1 MHDLIIRAPWPVID
15 RRAITRF
22 FCIGLCLFLSACTP
36 TPESGR
42 AESILR
48 DLELGKTRPYRT
60 FVGGTIKD
68 YPIARYVENCL
79 RHIERVA
86 EANYPKAASGPQFH
100 ATLVATVA
108 IRSDGSLESVQF
120 DRTSGFPL
128 LDSAAI
134 SMAKQAAPFEPFT
147 DAIRRDIDVLH
158 ITRTWTF
165 NRELLKGAAD
175 SWDEEGR
182 LPARDILLSRR
193 DVKNNQ

>member
-1 MHDLIIRAPWPVID
+1 MID
-15 RRAITRF
+15 RRAISRF
-22 FCIGLCLFLSACTP
+22 FCIGLCLCLGACIP

-48 DLELGKTRPYRT
+48 ELELDKTRPYRT

-68 YPIARYVENCL
+68 HHIARYVENWR

-108 IRSDGSLESVQF
+108 IRSDGSLESVQI
-120 DRTSGFPL
+120 DRSSGFPF

-134 SMAKQAAPFEPFT
+134 SIAKRAAPFEPFT
-147 DAIRRDIDVLH
+147 EAMRRDIDVLH

-165 NRELLKGAAD
+165 TRELLLKGAAD
-175 SWDEEGR
+175 
-182 LPARDILLSRR
+182 
-193 DVKNNQ
+193 Q